1 MNTLTHT
8 PILDNCSKEDL
19 LNYFQSSWELESTL
33 LRSITSKDAFYISPD
48 SLRNRLIFYLG
59 HSAVF
64 YINKLIRVGLLKQRI
79 NDYYETLFEI
89 GVDPESAEE
98 LDKAVKGIK
107 WPEVDKVWQYR
118 EQAQTEITKVIN
130 QAQISLPIGQNDPL
144 WALLMAI
151 EHSLIHFE
159 TSSMLMRQLSPD
171 QLQRPSKWDY
181 ATSIGKPPHNE
192 LREIPGGVVNLG
204 KTKNS
209 LTYGWDIDYGNL
221 TAEVQPFLA
230 SKYLIS
236 NQEFLEFVR
245 DDGYH
250 NLEFWDQESWKWRQT
265 FNVQHP
271 KFWIPSKNG
280 YKYRTVF
287 EEIDLP
293 LDFPVEVNHYEALA
307 YCRWRGQGTRLLT
320 EAEWKLV
327 TEASQTQQQD
337 NKDDPFSTKNYNLNL
352 KYFSPSSGGMAD
364 QSNNKFGLCD
374 LRGNVWQW
382 LGDKFN
388 YLPGFKPHY
397 LYEDY
402 SEPFF
407 DNKHYL
413 IVGGSWSSMGAYA
426 SAFCRNWFRPYFYQ
440 HVGFRIARDIKLTK
454 K

>member
-8 PILDNCSKEDL
+8 PILDSCSKEDL
-19 LNYFQSSWELESTL
+19 LNYFQNSWELEETL
-33 LRSITSKDAFYISPD
+33 LSSIISEETFSISPD
-48 SLRNRLIFYLG
+48 PLRNRLIFYLG

-98 LDKAVKGIK
+98 LDKAVTGIK
-107 WPEVDKVWQYR
+107 WPDVDKVWNYR
-118 EQAQTEITKVIN
+118 NQAKAEISKVIN
-130 QAQISLPIGQNDPL
+130 RAEISLPIDHNNPL

-171 QLQRPSKWDY
+171 KLQRPPEWNY
-181 ATSIGKPPHNE
+181 AVSNGQPPHNE
-192 LREIPGGVVNLG
+192 LREISGGIVTLG

-209 LTYGWDIDYGNL
+209 STYGWDIDYGQL
-221 TAEVQPFLA
+221 TVVVKPFLA

-236 NQEFLEFVR
+236 NQEFLKFVQ
-245 DDGYH
+245 DDGY
-250 NLEFWDQESWKWRQT
+250 NNPEFWDTESWQWRQK
-265 FNVQHP
+265 FDVQHP
-271 KFWIPSKNG
+271 KFWIRINNG

-293 LDFPVEVNHYEALA
+293 LDFPVEVNHYEAMA
-307 YCRWRGQGTRLLT
+307 YCRWHGEGTRLLT

-327 TEASQTQQQD
+327 MGISETQQQED
-337 NKDDPFSTKNYNLNL
+337 SFSTKNYNLNL
-352 KYFSPSSGGMAD
+352 KYFSPSTVGVAD
-364 QSNNKFGLCD
+364 QSNNNFGLCD

-388 YLPGFKPHY
+388 CLPGFKTHY
-397 LYEDY
+397 LYKDY

-413 IVGGSWSSMGAYA
+413 IVGGSWASMGAYA

-440 HVGFRIARDIKLTK
+440 HVGFRIARDLE
-454 K
+454 

>member
-8 PILDNCSKEDL
+8 PILDSCSKEDL
-19 LNYFQSSWELESTL
+19 LNYFQNSWELEETL
-33 LRSITSKDAFYISPD
+33 LRSITEEETFYINPD
-48 SLRNRLIFYLG
+48 PLRNRLIFYLG

-64 YINKLIRVGLLKQRI
+64 YINKLIRVGLLNQGI

-98 LDKAVKGIK
+98 LDKAVKGIN
-107 WPEVDKVWQYR
+107 WPDVEKVWQYR
-118 EQAQTEITKVIN
+118 EQAKAEITKVIN
-130 QAQISLPIGQNDPL
+130 QAEISLPIKQNSPL

-171 QLQRPSKWDY
+171 KLQRPPEWNYS
-181 ATSIGKPPHNE
+181 TSIGKPPNNE
-192 LREIPGGVVNLG
+192 LREIPGGIVNLG
-204 KTKNS
+204 KS
-209 LTYGWDIDYGNL
+209 PDSSTYSWDIDYGKL
-221 TAEVQPFLA
+221 TVVVKPFLA

-245 DDGYH
+245 DNGYD
-250 NLEFWDQESWKWRQT
+250 NPEFWDTESWQWRQT

-271 KFWIPSKNG
+271 KFWIRINNS

-293 LDFPVEVNHYEALA
+293 LDFPVEVNHYEAMA
-307 YCRWRGQGTRLLT
+307 YCRWRGEGTRLLT

-327 TEASQTQQQD
+327 VEASETKVQEG
-337 NKDDPFSTKNYNLNL
+337 NFSTKNYNLNL
-352 KYFSPSSGGMAD
+352 KYFSPSTVGMAD

-374 LRGNVWQW
+374 VRGNVWQW

-388 YLPGFKPHY
+388 CLPGFKAHY
-397 LYEDY
+397 LYKDY

-413 IVGGSWSSMGAYA
+413 IVGGCWSSMGAYA

-440 HVGFRIARDIKLTK
+440 HVGFRIARDIK
-454 K
+454 